1 MSLTETSVTRSTDPS
16 GDEIKTF
23 KDAEGRQVQAVGLTD
38 ADGDHAGIPTNP
50 LAVDLPPAQRDA
62 FGRLRVSE
70 PETIFDS
77 KLINSDKAPLF
88 WGEKLESGAGITA
101 TTPTATKPYIDIVS
115 SLNTAGVFTRYT
127 FRRFNYQPGKSQLV
141 SMTGVLDL
149 SGGGTG
155 VERRI
160 GCFDDNNGAFFE
172 DDAGTIGV
180 TVRSNDTSTPV
191 DTTVAQTAWNV
202 DPMDGT
208 GPSGITLDFAM
219 AQIFIIDYQWFSVG
233 VVRFGIEIGGAITY
247 VHKHTTANQTTVPW
261 ASTPNFPLRYQLITT
276 GSSPASSMRVICAAA
291 ISEGGTDDV
300 GMVRYK
306 STAGA
311 AVTATSD
318 NVVYAVVGIRLKS
331 THLGAAIKMLNAA
344 IHVQTGSDKGEW
356 TLVFN
361 PTVAGTFTYS
371 DLANS
376 AIQTALGASANTVTD
391 GTEIGGDFVESAA
404 GGKGAGS
411 NSKVL
416 NNSIMLGADIDN
428 TPDAM
433 VLCFRPNAG
442 SGAVEVE
449 GALTWREL

>member
-23 KDAEGRQVQAVGLTD
+23 KDAEGRQVQAVGFTD

-50 LAVDLPPAQRDA
+50 LTVDLPQAQRDA
-62 FGRLRVSE
+62 FGRLRVSQ
-70 PETIFDS
+70 PETVFDS
-77 KLINSDKAPLF
+77 KLIYGDAQPLF
-88 WGEKLESGAGITA
+88 WDEQLETGAGITA
-101 TTPTATKPYIDIVS
+101 TTPTAAKPYIDFASTINV
-115 SLNTAGVFTRYT
+115 AGVFTRQT
-127 FRRFNYQPGKSQLV
+127 FRRFNYQPGKGQLV
-141 SMTGVLDL
+141 SMTAVLGL

-155 VERRI
+155 VKRRI
-160 GCFDDNNGAFFE
+160 GMFDDSNGAFFE
-172 DDAGTIGV
+172 DDAGTIKV
-180 TVRSNDTSTPV
+180 TLRSNDSGSPV
-191 DTTVAQTAWNV
+191 EETEEQSAWSLDT
-202 DPMDGT
+202 MDGS
-208 GPSGITLDFAM
+208 GPSGITLDFSKG
-219 AQIFIIDYQWFSVG
+219 QIFVIDFQWLSLG
-233 VVRFGIEIGGAITY
+233 TVRFGVEIGGTITY
-247 VHKHTTANQTTVPW
+247 VHEHDSANHETIPW
-261 ASTPNFPLRYQLITT
+261 ASTPNLPLRYQMITT
-276 GSSPASSMRVICAAA
+276 GSSPASSMRVVCAAV

-344 IHVQTGSDKGEW
+344 VHVQTGSDKGEW
-356 TLVFN
+356 ILVFN

-416 NNSIMLGADIDN
+416 NNSIMLGAKIDN
-428 TPDAM
+428 TPDTI
-433 VLCFRPNAG
+433 VLCFRPNSG